1 MGWIQRWLAPE
12 HESQVSTAPH
22 TVTLPGSG
30 LVVIART
37 LDCIGAAC
45 PRPQLLTMRVLDELE
60 EGDLIELLSD
70 NPATVETLPALM
82 FSHGG
87 THVTTLKFA
96 DHWRV
101 YMRKGLF
108 ETPRQQKGDS

>member
-1 MGWIQRWLAPE
+1 MQWR
-12 HESQVSTAPH
+12 HSSRTAPAVSATCR
-22 TVTLPGSG
+22 TVNLPTIGE
-30 LVVIART
+30 VAIVRT

-45 PRPQLLTMRVLDELE
+45 PRPQIFTMRVLDEIE
-60 EGDLIELLSD
+60 EGDVIELLSD

-82 FSHGG
+82 FSHCG
-87 THVTTLKFA
+87 THIATLKQD

-108 ETPRQQKGDS
+108 DTPDQKHRSEG